1 MINDLI
7 SCFLSFF
14 IVYLLDLESSIQLK
28 EERTTFDMDDKSG
41 IPEGTSTSHY
51 RDKKLPGA
59 KQKALNAISGVDN
72 TTSKKS
78 KLGRDSAIDVNV
90 AFEAKEQLRPA
101 DKTWKRKRKSM
112 VSKVT

>member
-14 IVYLLDLESSIQLK
+14 IVYLLDLESSVQLK
-28 EERTTFDMDDKSG
+28 EERTTFDMDDKSS

-59 KQKALNAISGVDN
+59 KQKALNAISGVDD
-72 TTSKKS
+72 TSKKS
-78 KLGRDSAIDVNV
+78 KLGTDSAIGVNV
-90 AFEAKEQLRPA
+90 AFEAKEQLRPT